1 MYVEVRLKWQV
12 PTPIGTMLAFVS
24 QMELS
29 FFTWIRE
36 VMIEV
41 ASCTLTVGITNS
53 TSMHYIKHAALHEQ
67 VN

>member
-24 QMELS
+24 QMELN

-41 ASCTLTVGITNS
+41 ASCTLMVGITNS
-53 TSMHYIKHAALHEQ
+53 TSMHYIKQHCMSK
-67 VN
+67 